1 MDKKEPQ
8 IIQSLHLS
16 QPPQL
21 AVVYF
26 FEADVL
32 FQAGVLFS
40 ENIII
45 NENPH
50 IFLMKL
56 PEKSSKIP
64 KHQVRQP
71 KQQVRHPSEKNT
83 TKTPSTPN
91 IDFCC
96 VFFARHFLSQM
107 YALF

>member
-1 MDKKEPQ
+1 MNVNELVTMYFQSPTLSQWTKEPQ

-83 TKTPSTPN
+83 KYP
-91 IDFCC
+91 
-96 VFFARHFLSQM
+96 Q
-107 YALF
+107 Y